1 MAILDTTH
9 KRKSTL
15 ITSVILIAFL
25 WIIFSFGMQYQ
36 DPPAEYGIALNFGIT
51 EQGSEKPKN
60 TPVKKAPVKEIEEEK
75 LEEVVKEVVKEV
87 PKEIPK
93 EIPKEVINEEVLSQ
107 TEKDAPTIEKPKE
120 VLKKEVSKKAEPKEE
135 KPVPKPIPKKPSKN
149 TLKAF
154 KNLLKGTTSDSKPT
168 GEGDDDEE
176 GLKGDEKGDPT
187 STKYYGNTG
196 KSGDSNYN
204 LAGRNALDKAKE
216 QPDCQEEGT
225 VVVSIEVDKNGKV
238 IRAVA
243 GVKGTTNSANCLL
256 KPAREAALRT
266 TWNADPNAPSKQKGT
281 IIYKFSLTK

>member
-15 ITSVILIAFL
+15 LTSVILIAFL

-36 DPPAEYGIALNFGIT
+36 DPPAEYGIALNFGTT
-51 EQGSEKPKN
+51 EQGSEKSKN
-60 TPVKKAPVKEIEEEK
+60 TLVKKAPVKEIEEEK
-75 LEEVVKEVVKEV
+75 LKEVVEEV
-87 PKEIPK
+87 SKEI
-93 EIPKEVINEEVLSQ
+93 INEEVLSQ

-120 VLKKEVSKKAEPKEE
+120 VLKKEVPKKVELKEE

-154 KNLLKGTTSDSKPT
+154 ENLLKGTTSDSKPT
-168 GEGDDDEE
+168 GEGDDDKE
-176 GLKGDEKGDPT
+176 GLKGDKKGDPT

-204 LAGRNALDKAKE
+204 LAGREALGKPIE

-256 KPAREAALRT
+256 KPAKEAALRT

>member
-15 ITSVILIAFL
+15 LTSVILIAFL

-36 DPPAEYGIALNFGIT
+36 DPPAEYGIALNFGTT

-93 EIPKEVINEEVLSQ
+93 EVINEEVLSQ

-120 VLKKEVSKKAEPKEE
+120 VPKKVEPKEE

-154 KNLLKGTTSDSKPT
+154 ENLLKGTTSDTKST
-168 GEGDDDEE
+168 GEGDDDKE

-243 GVKGTTNSANCLL
+243 GDKGSTNTHPCLL